1 MINSTNNN
9 INIYRTS
16 LNKMKVM
23 FKLRLIIEITLYL
36 KFNIKVIITLKVNS
50 SVYIYICTYVLKV
63 YLLLIMMLV

>member
-23 FKLRLIIEITLYL
+23 FKLRLNIEITLYL